1 MGAFSKRQKV
11 LSMPKAE
18 RVRLIAL
25 SPVEWTP
32 QIGRW
37 VTAQII
43 KNLWRFDRI
52 DGFDDV
58 MQEAKL
64 LFFKLRRTYPEV
76 DQPAHLFSL
85 FKTSLS
91 RAFIDKARKRQTAIS
106 EVPLDDCTADM
117 LPNSP
122 IINEAH
128 LSLILEELPSELKT
142 VLGALTSGRVR
153 LMVDRPT
160 KKPCIRENHNKRLRR
175 KFSLTLKDPI
185 GELKASL
192 ANV

>member
-1 MGAFSKRQKV
+1 MIKTQR
-11 LSMPKAE
+11 E
-18 RVRLIAL
+18 RLVTL

-43 KNLWRFDRI
+43 KNLWRFDRV

-58 MQEAKL
+58 MQEARL
-64 LFFKLRRTYPEV
+64 LFFKLQRTYPEV

-85 FKTSLS
+85 FKTSLN
-91 RAFIDKARKRQTAIS
+91 RMFIDKARKRQTAIT
-106 EVPLDDCTADM
+106 EQPLEECTEGM

-122 IINEAH
+122 LINGAH

-153 LMVDRPT
+153 LMVDRRT
-160 KKPCIRENHNKRLRR
+160 KKPRIRENYNQRLKR
-175 KFSLTLKDPI
+175 KFSLTIKNPI

-192 ANV
+192 SNI